1 MIRLDN
7 VSKLYSLRVNKPF
20 LLRDLAGR
28 LVGRKPSTT
37 DFWALRNVSLE
48 VPRGDAVGVI
58 GRNGAGK
65 STLLSIIAGTVY
77 PTEGAVVT
85 EGRVC
90 ALLELGV
97 GFHPDLT
104 GRENIFLNATLLGLT
119 EAEVRDRF
127 DAIVAFSEI
136 EQFIDMPVGKYS
148 SGMVMRL
155 GFSVAIHIDPEVLII
170 DELLSVGDANFRK
183 KCLERISALKARGCT
198 FLLVSHSVDD
208 IRFLCQRA
216 VWIHQG
222 EVRAAGLVD
231 DVVAEYTKFL
241 A

>member
-1 MIRLDN
+1 MIRLEK
-7 VSKLYSLRVNKPF
+7 VSKLYSLRVHKPF

-28 LVGRKPSTT
+28 MVGRRPSTT
-37 DFWALRNVSLE
+37 DFWALRDVSLD
-48 VPRGDAVGVI
+48 VPRGEALGVI

-65 STLLSIIAGTVY
+65 STLLGIIAGTIY
-77 PTEGAVVT
+77 PTEGLVTT

-104 GRENIFLNATLLGLT
+104 GRENIFLNAALLGLT
-119 EAEVRDRF
+119 EAEVNARLDT
-127 DAIVAFSEI
+127 IIEFSEI
-136 EQFIDMPVGKYS
+136 GQFIDMPVGKYS

-170 DELLSVGDANFRK
+170 DEMLTVGDASFRK

-198 FLLVSHSVDD
+198 FLLVSHNIED

-216 VWIHQG
+216 VWIEQG
-222 EVRAAGLVD
+222 QVRAAGLVD
-231 DVVAEYTKFL
+231 DVVAQYTQ
-241 A
+241 AMT